1 MGQDSPFSLGFCLPQ
16 SFSVTALFTGKYGLK
31 VGSGHLSLA
40 PAPAPACG
48 PRSFSEP
55 MEWPFQEAEVLGW
68 EGASLPEGSCRVAS
82 SMELLRGTG
91 SGWNSHCL
99 QLTMSHSL
107 TREMS
112 FCMGVTGGS
121 LVSGFCV
128 RLTVVHFF
136 LGGLSGWAPQYLGLA
151 HRPGQWEYVLGLP
164 ALLAPRHRDTW
175 MVWEYCSD
183 SSIWL
188 DLARVPLALFHG
200 VLSLQSWKSTGMQ
213 AVVWGRRTQQLW
225 ECATFSGNTEAL
237 PENNNLGLQDLTCS
251 PKSIVSSTQVSHLSF
266 AQPEWGWCQPRGLS
280 YSKGTYYQHLG
291 HKWPTLPYAFFSAW
305 T

>member
-1 MGQDSPFSLGFCLPQ
+1 MGQDSPFSLGFLPQ

-31 VGSGHLSLA
+31 VGSGPLSLA
-40 PAPAPACG
+40 PAPAPASG

-55 MEWPFQEAEVLGW
+55 GEWPFQEAEVLGW

-121 LVSGFCV
+121 LVSDFCV

-151 HRPGQWEYVLGLP
+151 HRPGHWEYVLGLP

-175 MVWEYCSD
+175 MVREYCSD
-183 SSIWL
+183 SSVWL
-188 DLARVPLALFHG
+188 DLVRVPLALFHG
-200 VLSLQSWKSTGMQ
+200 ILSLQSWKSTGMQ
-213 AVVWGRRTQQLW
+213 AVVWGGRTQQFW
-225 ECATFSGNTEAL
+225 ECCASTLKLHLRRRIWASKTSLAHPDQSG
-237 PENNNLGLQDLTCS
+237 P
-251 PKSIVSSTQVSHLSF
+251 
-266 AQPEWGWCQPRGLS
+266 PRGLS
-280 YSKGTYYQHLG
+280 YSKGTYHQHPRLFG
-291 HKWPTLPYAFFSAW
+291 HSYHARNPCGPCSLILPCPSVASLP
-305 T
+305 